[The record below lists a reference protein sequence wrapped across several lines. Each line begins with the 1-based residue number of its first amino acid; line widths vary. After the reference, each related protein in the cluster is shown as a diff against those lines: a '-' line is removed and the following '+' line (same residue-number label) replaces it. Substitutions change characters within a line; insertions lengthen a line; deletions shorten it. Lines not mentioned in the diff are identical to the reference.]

1 MIKFWELIMFVKTDL
16 SKETKWDSKKRY
28 PRIWLLKHTKR
39 EVNIE
44 VKKRR
49 EREK

>member
-1 MIKFWELIMFVKTDL
+1 MFVKTDL
-16 SKETKWDSKKRY
+16 SKETKEILRKDT